1 MTADPVLEIRGLRK
15 SYGRLQA
22 LDGID
27 LEVARGEVVGLLGHN
42 GAGKST
48 LVSIVAGL
56 RAPDAGSVHVTG
68 VDVARD
74 PVRACRH
81 LGLAPQET
89 AIYPEARVR
98 DNLRVFGELAGM
110 SGARLRTRIEEVA
123 VAFGLTEL
131 MTRRAQ
137 ALSGGQQRR
146 VHTAVAVLHRP
157 PLLLLDEPTVGS
169 DVGTRDALLEV
180 VRGLAHD
187 GAGVCYSTHYL
198 PEIEALDATVAV
210 LERGR
215 LLARGTLAELVAA
228 HARSAVELTF
238 DGPAPALTGATV
250 AGEVVRLATDT
261 PARTAAQV
269 LASLPDE
276 QRARVRSIDL
286 VRDDLESAYRA
297 LTGRAAEDLA
307 ATEEVPA

>member
-1 MTADPVLEIRGLRK
+1 MSAVLEVSGLRK
-15 SYGRLQA
+15 SYGRLLA
-22 LDGID
+22 LDGVD

-56 RAPDAGSVHVTG
+56 RAPDAGSVRVAG
-68 VDVARD
+68 VDVARE

-123 VAFGLTEL
+123 VAFDLTGI
-131 MTRRAQ
+131 MGRRAE

-169 DVGTRDALLEV
+169 DVGTRDALLAV
-180 VRGLAHD
+180 VRELADD

-198 PEIEALDATVAV
+198 PEIEALDASVAV

-215 LLARGTLAELVAA
+215 LLARGTTADLIAA

-238 DGPAPALTGATV
+238 DGPAPPLGGADVTGELA
-250 AGEVVRLATDT
+250 RIATDT

-269 LASLPDE
+269 LATLDDAD
-276 QRARVRSIDL
+276 RARVRSIDL

-297 LTGRAAEDLA
+297 LTGRAADDLD
-307 ATEEVPA
+307 TDQVPV